1 MSGNVES
8 LLAANQ
14 AFYDAH
20 EQRDLD
26 AMTALWSAGDDIVCV
41 HPGWRI
47 LRGEREVL
55 SSWAAIFGGGGHNQ
69 FILTNVEGFV
79 RGEVGVVTCD
89 ENLMDGSAGAT
100 IAATNVFELVDG
112 AWSLLTH
119 HGSPVVPMM

>member
-1 MSGNVES
+1 MHDLET

-26 AMTALWSAGDDIVCV
+26 AMTVVWSTGDDLVCV

-55 SSWAAIFGGGGHNQ
+55 SSWAAIFGGGGRNQ
-69 FILTNVEGFV
+69 FIITNA
-79 RGEVGVVTCD
+79 VGVLRGGIGMVTCD
-89 ENLMDGSAGAT
+89 ENLVDGTAGAT
-100 IAATNVFELVDG
+100 IAATNVFEWTDDRWRLM
-112 AWSLLTH
+112 AH
-119 HGSPVVPMM
+119 HGSPVVPRR